1 MRRIRIFV
9 HMSPDR
15 GTPIGNRPFWHQAA
29 LVLLA
34 LVLYGSSIGFGT
46 ALDDGLVLSDNA
58 YVKQGF
64 AGIPDIL
71 THDSFHGSIGESA
84 YLSGGRY
91 RPLSQLMFAAEVGLA
106 GGVSAPL
113 HHAINVLLY
122 ALTGLVILRFLDR
135 WLFRS
140 APGAALVVTLLYLVH
155 PLHVEVVANIKSRD
169 ELLSLLLLLLSLDA
183 LLQWAQAP
191 RVPTLAAAIG
201 WLSLA
206 LLAKENA
213 VIMAL
218 LVPVSFHVL
227 TPLHPRRWWPAWVS
241 VCAVIGAY
249 VLLRMALIGTQVR
262 EVTEVMDNPYLLAT
276 TAERIGTILH
286 VFGKYLLLLL
296 WPHPLT
302 YDYSYAQIAYRTPG
316 DPAAWLPGLVLLAL
330 LATLVHALRHRDALA
345 WCIAFFLLT
354 WGLVSGLL
362 FNIGAPMAE
371 RFMYQA
377 SLPFL
382 VGLVIAGDRAL
393 NKWNTSARTD
403 QRTVPLATAGLVI
416 AGALGTWQRLPDWKD
431 NDTLLLHDVAVST
444 GSARANT
451 YAGIAA
457 IHRCDAARNIQEKSQ
472 WAQQAIT
479 WFKAAEAIKPD
490 YVPIWLNMGVAWER
504 LDSLEQAEAA
514 WEKVR
519 AREPDNPLLRTYDAH
534 LFRTYYTRGLQAG
547 TARDLPVAMRFLDKA
562 VRYGPGEADAW
573 YNLGGACFTAGDT
586 ARSRAAWTE
595 TLRIDPAHAGALLGL
610 AALDR

>member
-1 MRRIRIFV
+1 
-9 HMSPDR
+9 MSADK
-15 GTPIGNRPFWHQAA
+15 GAPIGNRPFWHLGA

-34 LVLYGSSIGFGT
+34 FVLYGSSIGFGT

-58 YVKQGF
+58 YVKRGF

-91 RPLSQLMFAAEVGLA
+91 RPLSQLMFATEVGLA

-135 WLFRS
+135 WLLRD
-140 APGAALVVTLLYLVH
+140 APGAAMIVTLLYLVH
-155 PLHVEVVANIKSRD
+155 PLHVEVVANIKGRD
-169 ELLSLLLLLLSLDA
+169 ELLSLPLILLSVDA
-183 LLQWAQAP
+183 VLGWAQTP
-191 RVPTLAAAIG
+191 RVPKLAAA
-201 WLSLA
+201 LAYLALA

-213 VIMAL
+213 VVLAL

-330 LATLVHALRHRDALA
+330 LATLVHALRNRDALA

-382 VGLVIAGDRAL
+382 VGLVIAGHRAL
-393 NKWNTSARTD
+393 SLWNTSARTRLRAV
-403 QRTVPLATAGLVI
+403 QLATAGLMV
-416 AGALGTWQRLPDWKD
+416 AGALGTWHRLPDWKD

-457 IHRCDAARNIQEKSQ
+457 IHRCDAARNVQEKRQ
-472 WAQQAIT
+472 WAQQAII
-479 WFKAAEAIKPD
+479 WFKAAETIKPD
-490 YVPIWLNMGVAWER
+490 YVPIPLNAGVAWVR
-504 LDSLEQAEAA
+504 LDSIQRAEVQ
-514 WEKVR
+514 WDRVR
-519 AREPDNPLLRTYDAH
+519 VLEPDNKLLPTYDAFLH
-534 LFRTYYTRGLQAG
+534 SHYLGMGLKAG
-547 TARDLPVAMRFLDKA
+547 AANDLPGAIGALQKA
-562 VRYGPGEADAW
+562 VRYGPGDADTW

-586 ARSRAAWTE
+586 ARARAAWNE
-595 TLRIDPAHAGALLGL
+595 VLELRPDHPGARQGL
-610 AALDR
+610 AALGR